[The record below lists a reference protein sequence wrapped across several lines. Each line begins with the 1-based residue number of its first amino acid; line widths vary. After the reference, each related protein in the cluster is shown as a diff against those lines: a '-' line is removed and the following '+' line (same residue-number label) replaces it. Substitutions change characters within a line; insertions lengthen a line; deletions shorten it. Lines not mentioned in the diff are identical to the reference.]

1 MTEIIDAGAVI
12 VGSPTINNGIFPTVG
27 DFLTYMKGLKPQN
40 KIGAA
45 FCSYGWSGEAMEI
58 INRELEGMKFEL
70 IDPGVKVQFV
80 PHKEAL
86 EACYQFGRKI
96 GQRLAVLEA

>member
-1 MTEIIDAGAVI
+1 
-12 VGSPTINNGIFPTVG
+12 
-27 DFLTYMKGLKPQN
+27 MKGLKPKN

-58 INRELEGMKFEL
+58 INRELEEMKFEL

-80 PHKEAL
+80 PGKDAL
-86 EACYQFGRKI
+86 ESCRQLGRKI
-96 GQRLAVLEA
+96 GERLAALED